1 MSQSYIRLSFV
12 VALVL
17 LWTNLSLSAYSQE
30 GIPQGVGTGT
40 YPPGLLESTDLKGV
54 TKLRINALMDVVAGY
69 QLRYEMGLD
78 NIRLLLDAQLELAV
92 TQMESTDDNRE
103 KLQYLEVGLE
113 TALKSWQQAVE
124 RHKVGLDGGGSEPLA
139 RAAVFRM
146 RQLWLK
152 ENARQD
158 AEKKSDANRK
168 DQHESK

>member
-1 MSQSYIRLSFV
+1 MGSQHVLSRLIL
-12 VALVL
+12 AIAVL
-17 LWTNLSLSAYSQE
+17 CLSGPLKAQSQE
-30 GIPQGVGTGT
+30 VIPPNLGTGN